1 VTPARW
7 LASVC
12 VLGATL
18 LYLQFFA
25 AGDRVLPRKSLALF
39 PVVVDGWRSVQSE
52 ILADADLEVLKPSDY
67 LVRLYI
73 DSNGEEASLYI
84 GYWESQRKGAQVH
97 SPKNCLPGGGW
108 EPIEATRMRIPVRG
122 GDQSIEVNRYLLQKG
137 EKTMIV
143 LYWFQSQGRTT
154 SSELRAKID
163 LVRNSMLYH
172 RSDGAI
178 VRVSSLVYRDAQATD
193 ESLVKFVQAFY
204 SNLGDF
210 LPN

>member
-1 VTPARW
+1 VTQGRW

-12 VLGATL
+12 LLGATL

-25 AGDRVLPRKSLALF
+25 AGERVLPRKSLALF

-52 ILADADLEVLKPSDY
+52 ILADADLKVLNPSDY

-84 GYWESQRKGAQVH
+84 GYWQSQRKGAQVH

-108 EPIEATRMRIPVRG
+108 EPIEATRMHIAVRG
-122 GDQSIEVNRYLLQKG
+122 GDPTIEVNRYILQKA

-154 SSELRAKID
+154 SSEWRTKID
-163 LVRNSMLYH
+163 LVRNSILHH

-178 VRVSSLVYRDAQATD
+178 VRVSSVVYRDARATD
-193 ESLVKFVQAFY
+193 GSLVKFVQAFY
-204 SNLGDF
+204 SNLGEF

>member
-1 VTPARW
+1 
-7 LASVC
+7 
-12 VLGATL
+12 

-25 AGDRVLPRKSLALF
+25 AEERAVPRKSLGSF
-39 PVVVDGWRSVQSE
+39 PVAIDGWRSVESE
-52 ILADADLEVLKPSDY
+52 ILADADLDVLKPSDY

-84 GYWESQRKGAQVH
+84 GYWQSQRKGAQVH

-108 EPIEATRMRIPVRG
+108 EPIEATRMRIPVRD
-122 GDQSIEVNRYLLQKG
+122 GDPSIEVYRYLLQKG
-137 EKTMIV
+137 EQTMIV

-154 SSELRAKID
+154 GSELRAKID
-163 LVRNSMLYH
+163 LVSNSMLHH

-178 VRVSSLVYRDAQATD
+178 VRVSSLVHQDARATD
-193 ESLVKFVQAFY
+193 GLLVKFVQAFY
-204 SNLGDF
+204 SDF

>member
-1 VTPARW
+1 
-7 LASVC
+7 
-12 VLGATL
+12 
-18 LYLQFFA
+18 
-25 AGDRVLPRKSLALF
+25 
-39 PVVVDGWRSVQSE
+39 VVDGWRSVQSE

>member
-1 VTPARW
+1 VTLARW

-12 VLGATL
+12 LLGATL

-25 AGDRVLPRKSLALF
+25 AGERAVSRKSLASF
-39 PVVVDGWRSVQSE
+39 PVVIDGWRSIESE
-52 ILADADLEVLKPSDY
+52 ILADADLDVLKPSDY

-84 GYWESQRKGAQVH
+84 GYWLSQRKGAQVH

-108 EPIEATRMRIPVRG
+108 EPIEARRMRIPIQG
-122 GDQSIEVNRYLLQKG
+122 SDSSIEVNRYLLQKG
-137 EKTMIV
+137 EQTMIV

-154 SSELRAKID
+154 GSELRAKID
-163 LVRNSMLYH
+163 LVSNSMLHH

-178 VRVSSLVYRDAQATD
+178 VRVSSLVHQDAHATD
-193 ESLVKFVQAFY
+193 GLLVKFVQAFY
-204 SNLGDF
+204 SNLRDF